1 MILTDEEI
9 MDAAFQATTHLIDDV
24 AEKRGQQAAK
34 GIAIG
39 ILMALVEILDK
50 DCGLARSARRGV
62 SQGHCE
68 LRVSRKG
75 EYDVMTYAEIKS
87 AKGKSKAWKTRQERA
102 RHAFYSRRARKAW
115 RNRRSG

>member
-39 ILMALVEILDK
+39 ILMALVEVLDK
-50 DCGLARSARRGV
+50 DWGGRNVADLLDRLA
-62 SQGHCE
+62 E
-68 LRVSRKG
+68 EYRK
-75 EYDVMTYAEIKS
+75 DTV
-87 AKGKSKAWKTRQERA
+87 
-102 RHAFYSRRARKAW
+102 
-115 RNRRSG
+115 N